1 MTTMRIFRVLLALV
15 LVGGMAAAVLLPPR
29 ERVLGSFSTSLS
41 GRTHGQ
47 RENAQRAAHALD
59 GLIIEPGRTF
69 SFNHAVGS
77 WTADRGFVRAPVSYD
92 GELIVDWGGG
102 VCQTSS
108 TLYNAALL
116 AGLDIVER
124 NRHAWVPG
132 YVPPGR
138 DAAVAQFD
146 VDLRLRTPYPWPVRL
161 RMVTSADALG
171 FEVLGRDDG
180 PMASVQVE
188 PQSAIRPAEVLRG
201 DDRLESG
208 QRRLLTRGRPGV
220 RVAVYR
226 SFLHGPHAG
235 QRELLSRDAYPA
247 MNRVV
252 SIGGSR

>member
-1 MTTMRIFRVLLALV
+1 MRIFRILLALV
-15 LVGGMAAAVLLPPR
+15 LVAGLAAAVILPPR
-29 ERVLGSFSTSLS
+29 DHVLGSFSTSLS
-41 GRTHGQ
+41 GRTRGQ

-59 GLIIEPGRTF
+59 GVVIQPGGVF
-69 SFNHAVGS
+69 SFNHTVGS
-77 WTADRGFVRAPVSYD
+77 WTAGRGFVRAPVSYD

-146 VDLRLRTPYPWPVRL
+146 VDLRLRNPYPWPVRL
-161 RMVTSADALG
+161 RATTSNDSLG

-188 PQSAIRPAEVLRG
+188 PQSAIHPAEVLRA
-201 DDRLESG
+201 DDRLPSG
-208 QRRLLTRGRPGV
+208 QRRLLTHGRPGI

-226 SFLHGPHAG
+226 SFVRGPHSG

-252 SIGGSR
+252 SIGSPSP